1 MRSIYSELIKR
12 TLGIILYKGEEYKQK
27 RRLRSMTDAE
37 LVSETGKSDSDFKVK
52 LIVAELNRRVSK

>member
-1 MRSIYSELIKR
+1 MKSIYSELIKR

-37 LVSETGKSDSDFKVK
+37 LVLETGKSDSDFKVK
-52 LIVAELNRRVSK
+52 LIVAELDRRISK